1 MRVMLSATF
10 VLLLAAVLVTGQ
22 TREPDALRQVWER
35 MIEAKG
41 GRDRLLE
48 VDSLLMVWPRQYDQD
63 QLWYNDLYVF
73 PNRIWSW
80 HDYRPDELGLFL
92 LVSDGNGMW
101 SSSSGRPDYSS
112 GRPDYRIHTGW
123 SSPRAADQHRL
134 IRAQSV
140 YLLETRWL
148 RPELLGLETGRI
160 GFRRYDVIT
169 ANVGGNRLQY
179 YVDRETSLVRRVQ
192 VPEGSEND
200 IFDIFRDGAVW
211 DLEDYV
217 SVDGIMMPSRVEWE
231 AAVKTTYAW
240 EYSFN
245 VDYDPEEFS
254 RRPALED
261 GPEGWKRPEG
271 RETPAPPPSAALC
284 CVASPAAMASFPDR
298 EVAAGTG
305 VVVDVAVTDASGLP
319 VTTLSREDFQVYED
333 GEVRELASFARLETP
348 YHVVVVEDCSGSADE
363 FLFSNYYFENWDL
376 GNGAPTSIKP
386 IPERIPFQMAMVRL
400 LQGLSNPYRVAL
412 AEFGEELRLLRNL
425 GEVPAAVGGTIRF
438 RNPQEAF
445 GPDCIETAEGTHGRF
460 EEKLAWITER
470 LERIPGRKSVVWF
483 GPPKNLPG
491 VFRTVDRL
499 QFGNRDGPAEET
511 PFEQTPEV
519 LEIVDAIGRT
529 DAAFFFV
536 LSQHEF
542 GGNYSDDQ
550 ERKRRRYMALARWAE
565 TSGGRVALL
574 YYESDIDA
582 LIDELN
588 REPGTSYRLTYLS
601 SPNPTAPATGVIEV
615 RVDDPALRVLQ
626 SPTRYRED

>member
-1 MRVMLSATF
+1 MRVMLSATS
-10 VLLLAAVLVTGQ
+10 VLLLAAVLVMGQ
-22 TREPDALRQVWER
+22 TREPDAVRQVWER

-48 VDSLLMVWPRQYDQD
+48 VDSLLMVWPRRGDPD
-63 QLWYNDLYVF
+63 RLWYHDLYVF
-73 PNRIWSW
+73 PNRSW
-80 HDYRPDELGLFL
+80 RWADHRPDDVFGLHL
-92 LVSDGNGMW
+92 DVWDGNGRW
-101 SSSSGRPDYSS
+101 ITDGWPSDN
-112 GRPDYRIHTGW
+112 YRIRTVWTTPHG
-123 SSPRAADQHRL
+123 AEQHAL
-134 IRAQSV
+134 IRAQTV
-140 YLLETRWL
+140 YLLESRWL

-192 VPEGSEND
+192 VPEGSESD

-217 SVDGIMMPSRVEWE
+217 SVDGIMMPSRVEWDQSGT
-231 AAVKTTYAW
+231 KNTYHW

-245 VDYDPEEFS
+245 VDYDPEAFS

-271 RETPAPPPSAALC
+271 RETPAPPPPAAPC
-284 CVASPAAMASFPDR
+284 CIASPTAPASSPDR
-298 EVAAGTG
+298 EVTAGTG

-319 VTTLSREDFQVYED
+319 VTTLSQDDFQVYED
-333 GEVRELASFARLETP
+333 GEVRELASFALLETP
-348 YHVVVVEDCSGSADE
+348 HHVVVVEDCSGSADE
-363 FLFSNYYFENWDL
+363 FLFSNYYLETLDL
-376 GNGAPTSIKP
+376 GDDKP
-386 IPERIPFQMAMVRL
+386 LDRIPFQMAMVRL
-400 LQGLSNPYRVAL
+400 LQGLTNPYRVAL

-445 GPDCIETAEGTHGRF
+445 GPDCIETAEGPHGRF
-460 EEKLAWITER
+460 EEKLAWISER

-491 VFRTVDRL
+491 VFRSVDRL
-499 QFGNRDGPAEET
+499 QFGNRDGPAQET
-511 PFEQTPEV
+511 PFEQTPEA
-519 LEIVDAIGRT
+519 LGIVDAIGRT

-550 ERKRRRYMALARWAE
+550 ERKRRRYIALARWAE

-574 YYESDIDA
+574 YYESDMDA

-601 SPNPTAPATGVIEV
+601 SPNPTAPATRVIEV

>member
-1 MRVMLSATF
+1 MRVMLSATS

-48 VDSLLMVWPRQYDQD
+48 VDSLLMVWPREGVQD
-63 QLWYNDLYVF
+63 QPWYLDLYVF
-73 PNRIWSW
+73 PNRSWRW
-80 HDYRPDELGLFL
+80 HDYRPDDEFGLGLH
-92 LVSDGNGMW
+92 VSDGNGLW
-101 SSSSGRPDYSS
+101 HNDSWP
-112 GRPDYRIHTGW
+112 PDYRITTLW
-123 SSPRAADQHRL
+123 SAPRAAEQHAL
-134 IRAQSV
+134 IRTQTV
-140 YLLETRWL
+140 YLLESRWF

-169 ANVGGNRLQY
+169 ADVVGDRLQF
-179 YVDRETSLVRRVQ
+179 YVDRETSLVRRVRA
-192 VPEGSEND
+192 PADSGNR
-200 IFDIFRDGAVW
+200 IFDDGSVW

-217 SVDGIMMPSRVEWE
+217 SVDGIMMPARVEWE
-231 AAVKTTYAW
+231 AVGKVTYAW

-271 RETPAPPPSAALC
+271 RETPAPPPPATLC
-284 CVASPAAMASFPDR
+284 CVASPEAPASSPDR
-298 EVAAGTG
+298 EVTAGRG
-305 VVVDVAVTDASGLP
+305 VVVEVAVTDASGLP

-348 YHVVVVEDCSGSADE
+348 HHVVVVEDCSGSADG
-363 FLFSNYYFENWDL
+363 FLFSNYYFETLDL
-376 GNGAPTSIKP
+376 GDDKP
-386 IPERIPFQMAMVRL
+386 LDRIPFQMAMVRL
-400 LQGLSNPYRVAL
+400 LQGLTNPYRVAL

-445 GPDCIETAEGTHGRF
+445 GPDCIETAEGPHGRF
-460 EEKLAWITER
+460 KEKLAWISER

-491 VFRTVDRL
+491 VFRSVDRL

-511 PFEQTPEV
+511 PFEQTPEA
-519 LEIVDAIGRT
+519 LGIVDAIGRT

-574 YYESDIDA
+574 YYESDMDA

-601 SPNPTAPATGVIEV
+601 SPNPTAPATRAIEV
-615 RVDDPALRVLQ
+615 RVDDPDLRVLQ
-626 SPTRYRED
+626 SRTRYRAD